1 MNPVSS
7 QGSLKLKERS
17 RRVGSEKE
25 ERADPAGIEDG
36 RRWWPLAMEGGWP
49 LEAEKKKQEID
60 FPLEP
65 LEGMGP
71 WQHLGLGPAKPML
84 AICR

>member
-1 MNPVSS
+1 
-7 QGSLKLKERS
+7 
-17 RRVGSEKE
+17 
-25 ERADPAGIEDG
+25 
-36 RRWWPLAMEGGWP
+36 MEGGWP